1 MDSALVE
8 ASHLRKS
15 YGSRLALDDVSFSV
29 NAGEI
34 VGLLGPNGAGKTT
47 TLSILATRLTPDRGE
62 VRIGGFDSRLQA
74 DALRRRLGF
83 IPQSVALYPLLSA
96 LQNLEL
102 FARIHGLGRNARDA
116 SMKALDVVGL
126 CDRANDP
133 VCALSGGMQRRLNLA
148 CGIVHGPQVL
158 LLDEPTVGV
167 DPQSRENILRIVRS
181 LAQAGAAAIY
191 STHYMEE
198 VERVCDRVLLID
210 RGQVI
215 AAGTVVEIIALAGR
229 QPRMEITFQS
239 EVPAGWYAGMAGVSE
254 LTSESV
260 NQKVVLQ
267 FAGLAQVSE
276 LLERARRVGGE
287 VLEFSIHSPN
297 LSDAFMSLTGHALR
311 DPVAESN

>member
-1 MDSALVE
+1 
-8 ASHLRKS
+8 
-15 YGSRLALDDVSFSV
+15 
-29 NAGEI
+29 
-34 VGLLGPNGAGKTT
+34 
-47 TLSILATRLTPDRGE
+47 
-62 VRIGGFDSRLQA
+62 
-74 DALRRRLGF
+74 
-83 IPQSVALYPLLSA
+83 
-96 LQNLEL
+96 
-102 FARIHGLGRNARDA
+102 
-116 SMKALDVVGL
+116 
-126 CDRANDP
+126 
-133 VCALSGGMQRRLNLA
+133 
-148 CGIVHGPQVL
+148 
-158 LLDEPTVGV
+158 
-167 DPQSRENILRIVRS
+167 
-181 LAQAGAAAIY
+181 
-191 STHYMEE
+191 MEE